1 MEPQPHSCVIR
12 GPTIR
17 LPPPL
22 PQDGDTGRQHFVFNP
37 FKHRHSKKMSVEVR
51 NGERIINSFPFN
63 SFCFAEKLTESTFTV
78 KVTKS

>member
-22 PQDGDTGRQHFVFNP
+22 PQDGYTGRQHFVFNP
-37 FKHRHSKKMSVEVR
+37 Y
-51 NGERIINSFPFN
+51 SFVDLN
-63 SFCFAEKLTESTFTV
+63 TATQKSTV
-78 KVTKS
+78 